1 MDERGGSELWFGG
14 MNRTDGLEGGSGGM
28 DCRYGLEGWSEGWTD
43 RRDVVLLYLFYFR
56 EKRNF
61 RIFVGHF
68 REK

>member
-1 MDERGGSELWFGG
+1 MRGVATMVWRDD
-14 MNRTDGLEGGSGGM
+14 RTDGLEGGSGGM
-28 DCRYGLEGWSEGWTD
+28 DCRDGLEGWSD
-43 RRDVVLLYLFYFR
+43 RRDVVLLYLFYFC